1 MIGFLLGSFFGLL
14 AIGLPVA
21 FVLIVMAM
29 SVYAGLDFWQ
39 LFLQIPQR
47 LFSPMEN
54 TLYLAIPF
62 FILTGEIMNRSQ
74 ITDKIMDLAS
84 SMVGFMRGGL
94 AHTNIMAS
102 ILFAGITGSA
112 VSDTVAIGSIMMP
125 AMKKEGYPADFSAAV
140 TASSS
145 VIGPIIPPS
154 IPFLIYASVM
164 KVSVAGLFLGGII
177 PGLLVG
183 LSLMAISYYLCRK
196 NGYGAP
202 RKFVGIWIFC
212 RNFLRAIPAL
222 LMPVIIMGGI
232 LGGWFSPTGAS
243 AIAAVYALAVGV
255 VYYRTLKLKDL
266 VPILRVTLKSSAM
279 IMFILG
285 SAQIFAWLVT
295 YFQLVQ
301 HVANAVLAIVHEPWT
316 FLLLIN
322 GILLIVGMFLDM
334 SFSIIVLGPL
344 FGPVA
349 TTMGIDP
356 IQFGLIMCVNL
367 TIGLAT
373 PPFGLCLFGICGV
386 DRDVSMSSVS
396 KAILPFVGA
405 EIIALLL
412 VTYIPPV
419 TMYLPKLFGYA

>member
-1 MIGFLLGSFFGLL
+1 MLSFLLSSFFVLL
-14 AIGLPVA
+14 FIGLPIA
-21 FVLIVMAM
+21 FVLIVMTAC
-29 SVYAGLDFWQ
+29 VYLNIGDWN

-54 TLYLAIPF
+54 TLYMAIPF

-74 ITDKIMDLAS
+74 ITDKIMTLAS
-84 SMVGFMRGGL
+84 AMVGFLRGGL
-94 AHTNIMAS
+94 AHTNIVAS

-125 AMKKEGYPADFSAAV
+125 AMEKDGYPNDFSAAV

-183 LSLMAISYYLCRK
+183 AALMAISYILCKRGK
-196 NGYGAP
+196 YGEP
-202 RKFVGIWIFC
+202 KKFVGFVSLIKSTF
-212 RNFLRAIPAL
+212 RAVPAL

-243 AIAAVYALAVGV
+243 AIAAVYALAVGLL
-255 VYYRTLKLKDL
+255 YYRTLKLSDII
-266 VPILRVTLKSSAM
+266 PILRVTVKSSAM

-285 SAQIFAWLVT
+285 SAQVFAWLVT

-301 HVANAVLAIVHEPWT
+301 HVTTLFLSITSNKYV
-316 FLLLIN
+316 FLLLVNI
-322 GILLIVGMFLDM
+322 ILLVVGMFLDM

-344 FGPVA
+344 IGPA
-349 TTMGIDP
+349 AYNFGIDP

-386 DRDVSMSSVS
+386 CKKISMTSVS
-396 KAILPFVGA
+396 KAILPFVA
-405 EIIALLL
+405 FEIIALVLI
-412 VTYIPPV
+412 T
-419 TMYLPKLFGYA
+419 YLPPLTTWLPRFFGYI

>member
-183 LSLMAISYYLCRK
+183 FSLMVISYYLCRK

-202 RKFVGIWIFC
+202 RKFVGIWVFC

-243 AIAAVYALAVGV
+243 AIAAVYALAVGIL
-255 VYYRTLKLKDL
+255 YYRTLKLKDL

-301 HVANAVLAIVHEPWT
+301 HVANAVLAVVHEPWT

-386 DRDVSMSSVS
+386 DRDVSMSTVS
-396 KAILPFVGA
+396 KAILPFV
-405 EIIALLL
+405 
-412 VTYIPPV
+412 
-419 TMYLPKLFGYA
+419 

>member
-1 MIGFLLGSFFGLL
+1 MIGFLLGSFFTLL

-21 FVLIVMAM
+21 FVLIVMTM
-29 SVYAGLDFWQ
+29 CVYAGLDFWQ

-62 FILTGEIMNRSQ
+62 FILTGEIMNRAQ
-74 ITDKIMDLAS
+74 ITDKIMGLAS
-84 SMVGFMRGGL
+84 SMVGFLRGGL

-183 LSLMAISYYLCRK
+183 FALMAISYILCK
-196 NGYGAP
+196 KQNFGAP
-202 RKFVGIWIFC
+202 RKFVGLWVLC
-212 RNFLRAIPAL
+212 RDFLRAIPAL

-243 AIAAVYALAVGV
+243 AIAAVYALIVGLI
-255 VYYRTLKLKDL
+255 YYRTLKFKDI

-295 YFQLVQ
+295 YFKLVEV
-301 HVANAVLAIVHEPWT
+301 VANAVLAIVHEPWS

-322 GILLIVGMFLDM
+322 GILLVVGMFLDM

-386 DRDVSMSSVS
+386 DRDVTMSSVS

-405 EIIALLL
+405 EVIALLL
-412 VTYIPPV
+412 VTYIPPC
-419 TMYLPKLFGYA
+419 TMFLPRLFGYA